1 MGFDQIILCYSYK
14 LKVLIFFFEIVMK
27 ITFSGLF
34 INLFF
39 CISLLGI
46 FKVKLIQ
53 HVWRVEKSGFFVV
66 VLGSVIIFTIWVA

>member
-14 LKVLIFFFEIVMK
+14 IKVLIFFFLNCYENH
-27 ITFSGLF
+27 FLWF

-53 HVWRVEKSGFFVV
+53 HVWRVEKSGF
-66 VLGSVIIFTIWVA
+66 LL

>member
-14 LKVLIFFFEIVMK
+14 LKVLIFLKCYENHF
-27 ITFSGLF
+27 LWF
-34 INLFF
+34 INLFC

-53 HVWRVEKSGFFVV
+53 HVWRGEKVDFC
-66 VLGSVIIFTIWVA
+66 GSFG

>member
-1 MGFDQIILCYSYK
+1 
-14 LKVLIFFFEIVMK
+14 MK